1 MCFAPL
7 DFRFC
12 PKFLSGASC
21 WFLQIPKTSL
31 GLVCASAK
39 LVSLLSICLLMCVV
53 HEWMRGMMC
62 QHLQIRVFIVYPH
75 WSQMCRSLLT
85 GLRLLDDCNILG
97 PLTSRRL
104 LFSTLFV
111 HDTCATNSSLQV
123 LYSIGFINI
132 IFRVTEIQVF
142 QAHSCNSSASVKCF
156 GLVLSPHP
164 KYAFKIIVKEIG
176 N

>member
-21 WFLQIPKTSL
+21 WFLQISKTSL

-123 LYSIGFINI
+123 LHSIGFHQHHLQSYRDTG
-132 IFRVTEIQVF
+132 FSGTFLQFQCFSEVF
-142 QAHSCNSSASVKCF
+142 WTRALSSS
-156 GLVLSPHP
+156 
-164 KYAFKIIVKEIG
+164 
-176 N
+176 

>member
-97 PLTSRRL
+97 PLTNRRL

-123 LYSIGFINI
+123 LYSIGFHQHHLQSYRDTRFLRHI
-132 IFRVTEIQVF
+132 
-142 QAHSCNSSASVKCF
+142 HSCKIP
-156 GLVLSPHP
+156 VLQ
-164 KYAFKIIVKEIG
+164 
-176 N
+176 